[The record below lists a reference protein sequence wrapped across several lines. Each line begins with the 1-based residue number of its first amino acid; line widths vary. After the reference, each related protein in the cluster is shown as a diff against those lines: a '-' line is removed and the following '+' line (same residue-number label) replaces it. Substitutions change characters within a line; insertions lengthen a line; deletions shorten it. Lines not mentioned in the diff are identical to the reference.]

1 MPDSCLSLYILGRF
15 QLQKVWLFPRNKL
28 RTNLWFCAS
37 KIFIGTRC
45 LMATSEYSNGQSG
58 KGVDWTRTVIL
69 GKAGTFGIAVTYFCS
84 SGCLNMGS
92 LWSELCFLFDSQ
104 MCFPFQ
110 SNERGWYMSAGER
123 RLGLWVAVK
132 CHLTVP
138 NKKSR
143 AGLATETG
151 ISLSPGIIDMTPVLS
166 QI

>member
-1 MPDSCLSLYILGRF
+1 MKFLKPDSCLSLYILGRF

-123 RLGLWVAVK
+123 RLGLWVALNAISL
-132 CHLTVP
+132 CP
-138 NKKSR
+138 IRR
-143 AGLATETG
+143 AGQGWQQRQGSASARG
-151 ISLSPGIIDMTPVLS
+151 S
-166 QI
+166 